1 MADASTRRGAKATL
15 EGEARRAIVTEIPT
29 LDLGPYL
36 SGDPEARERLA
47 QTLCH
52 VQETIGFYVVV
63 NHGVPDEPIARAY
76 EALREFF
83 ALPLAAKLTLRIDVR
98 SVGYIPAKS
107 TVYVTSK
114 FNVNTKPD
122 LNETITL
129 ARERSLED
137 PAIRQGLRFVG
148 PNQWP
153 ESLPEFR
160 EAMIA
165 YQEAMSVLGYAMLPL
180 YARALDL
187 PADYFAAYFTEP
199 MWWTRNAYYPALDP
213 EENQFGISPHS
224 DHGFITL
231 LPMSEVSGLQILL
244 PSGAWFP
251 ATPVAGGILVNT
263 GEFLNRWSNGRFLAT
278 PHRVVA
284 PASDRYSMAMFFN
297 PNAETV
303 AEPLET
309 CVSEERPPAFEPVTM
324 LDYMSWYIDSN
335 YKREAGGGQD

>member
-1 MADASTRRGAKATL
+1 MSDTRGRDA
-15 EGEARRAIVTEIPT
+15 TEIPT

-63 NHGVPDEPIARAY
+63 NHGVADEPIERAY

-83 ALPLAAKLTLRIDVR
+83 ALPLAAKLRLRIDAR

-107 TVYVTSK
+107 TVYVSSK
-114 FNVNTKPD
+114 FNINTKPD

-137 PAIRQGLRFVG
+137 PAIQQGLRFVG

-231 LPMSEVSGLQILL
+231 LPMSEESGLQILS
-244 PSGAWFP
+244 PGGAWFP
-251 ATPVAGGILVNT
+251 ATPVDGGILVNT

-278 PHRVVA
+278 PHRVVT
-284 PASDRYSMAMFFN
+284 PANDRYSMAMFFN

-309 CVSEERPPAFEPVTM
+309 CITEERPPAFEPVTM

-335 YKREAGGGQD
+335 YKREAGGEQH

>member
-1 MADASTRRGAKATL
+1 VFLNSLL
-15 EGEARRAIVTEIPT
+15 EGETRRVIATEIPT

-36 SGDPEARERLA
+36 SGDPKARERLA

-63 NHGVPDEPIARAY
+63 NHGVADEPIERAY

-83 ALPLAAKLTLRIDVR
+83 ALSLAAKLRLRIDAR

-107 TVYVTSK
+107 TVYVSSK

-129 ARERSLED
+129 ARERSLDD
-137 PAIRQGLRFVG
+137 PAIRKGLRFVG

-160 EAMIA
+160 DAMIA

-231 LPMSEVSGLQILL
+231 LPMSEESGLQILS
-244 PSGAWFP
+244 PGGTWFP

-278 PHRVVA
+278 PHRVIA
-284 PASDRYSMAMFFN
+284 PANDRYSMAMFFN

-309 CVSEERPPAFEPVTM
+309 CVSDERPLAFEPVTM

>member
-63 NHGVPDEPIARAY
+63 NHGVPDEPIERAY

-83 ALPLAAKLTLRIDVR
+83 ALPLAAKLTLRIDAR